1 MKCGAECLYFWD
13 SLLLRSAATT
23 SVGAGRR
30 HSSATVFCRTA
41 LFSLGWIP
49 GADLV
54 APSSS

>member
-1 MKCGAECLYFWD
+1 MWSIVAILLG
-13 SLLLRSAATT
+13 LLRSAATT
-23 SVGAGRR
+23 SVGVGRR

-54 APSSS
+54 APLLLLSL